1 MEVVIDGKI
10 GREEPLSRVSN
21 HLPTCIVCL
30 EENAS
35 LTPTTLFGCSCTV
48 LICDTCLQ
56 TMSEKNVLRCP
67 FCNKSINAQM
77 SEEDYINIQIQKA
90 IKASKWICLYILFE
104 LTGLILVCLRS
115 RMDDTDQIAN
125 IISAVLSEAI
135 ICAYIWGVY
144 VVTPTR
150 KVNVVLVV
158 FILWYFGAGIWMMV
172 SFAKGG
178 LDNDNPAQ
186 SICWGEFSLLIVSR
200 FTILWCKRPF

>member
-1 MEVVIDGKI
+1 MEVVIDGK
-10 GREEPLSRVSN
+10 REESLSELSN
-21 HLPTCIVCL
+21 HPPICIVCL
-30 EENAS
+30 EENPL

-56 TMSEKNVLRCP
+56 LMSEKNVLRCP

-135 ICAYIWGVY
+135 ICAYLGTINSSTNTFEASRSLANDV
-144 VVTPTR
+144 
-150 KVNVVLVV
+150 
-158 FILWYFGAGIWMMV
+158 GAK
-172 SFAKGG
+172 F
-178 LDNDNPAQ
+178 LNY
-186 SICWGEFSLLIVSR
+186 E
-200 FTILWCKRPF
+200 